1 MDTPR
6 GSGQA
11 KPTRPHHFQVF
22 PHLRLNMICEE
33 KTPLPCEVVT
43 NVSIVGCTVASDAS
57 IQHMTRFIP
66 KNTDVI
72 IATPPKTGTTV
83 LQQICHQLRTGG
95 DMSFED
101 IHQVSPYMPQAYDMG
116 IDLNAEQIT
125 EPRLFKAHSPLS
137 CLPAGCKKIIAV
149 RDPCQMVLSAFNYY
163 RLKFDHIDSVGVVKF
178 AEKYIGPE
186 FFNIMYEGFLH
197 RHDSNVLLVA
207 YEDLLDQ
214 KQKPATIERIA
225 KFIGIELTP
234 SLLQTTLD
242 LSSKAAMLNHVSKF
256 DNSWSM
262 RQIAIRGGGTNRVG
276 TNVARAAAKVTDR
289 PKGVL
294 QEDAAKFVSQLW
306 YDIIGRK
313 VDIPSYEM
321 MLQVLRLEQE

>member
-1 MDTPR
+1 
-6 GSGQA
+6 
-11 KPTRPHHFQVF
+11 
-22 PHLRLNMICEE
+22 
-33 KTPLPCEVVT
+33 
-43 NVSIVGCTVASDAS
+43 
-57 IQHMTRFIP
+57 
-66 KNTDVI
+66 
-72 IATPPKTGTTV
+72 
-83 LQQICHQLRTGG
+83 
-95 DMSFED
+95 
-101 IHQVSPYMPQAYDMG
+101 
-116 IDLNAEQIT
+116 
-125 EPRLFKAHSPLS
+125 
-137 CLPAGCKKIIAV
+137 
-149 RDPCQMVLSAFNYY
+149 MVLSAFNYY